1 MTFMLNYTNP
11 VLESVSDA
19 FAISEAHA
27 EPSVKYSASFDQP
40 AGFLPDEFMA
50 DLFSGIFSDFDADR
64 RMDCIGRTQLAIM
77 MPLAPMVEQCAAAL
91 VALLRAQHD
100 STPLASSFPADNF
113 RMNLAKAVFLGNNLV
128 EYISAFFHF
137 FHPHTPFIHRP
148 SFDVSKVSL
157 HSLLAVVLVGS
168 IFCTPQDD
176 ALSARYFFGLAEEY
190 VFERLRE
197 VIIHGK
203 NSIEADSIDIVQA
216 AVLVHALQVNSNHG
230 GVRLRVRANRFPEI
244 VAAMRRLG
252 LFSAVRTKSSDGW
265 TWKQFILDEVKIR

>member
-27 EPSVKYSASFDQP
+27 EPSVKYSASFDQS

-64 RMDCIGRTQLAIM
+64 RMECIGRIQPVIM
-77 MPLAPMVEQCAAAL
+77 MPPAPMVEQRAAAL

-157 HSLLAVVLVGS
+157 HLLLAVVLVGS

-197 VIIHGK
+197 VIVHGK

-265 TWKQFILDEVKIR
+265 TWKQFILDEVRIR